1 MYNDYDFMMGLTS
14 IGPLGFV
21 ISALLVAGLGW
32 LVSKK

>member
-14 IGPLGFV
+14 IGPIGFF
-21 ISALLVAGLGW
+21 ISVGIVALLGW